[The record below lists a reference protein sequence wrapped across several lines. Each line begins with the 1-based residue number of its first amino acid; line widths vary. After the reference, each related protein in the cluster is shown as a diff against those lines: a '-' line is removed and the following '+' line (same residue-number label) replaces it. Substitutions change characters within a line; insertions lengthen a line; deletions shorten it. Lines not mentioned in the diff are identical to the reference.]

1 MTLFLITFCRLQSSI
16 CFQISTI
23 EQHLSSEPHSPLST
37 RPLLTS
43 TLLELDKPPL
53 PSPAQSSFPND
64 TISHGHRCSLSKVSS
79 VSQISLSSSSI
90 NSSVLTSKVKDG
102 HTVAL
107 ALSVKAEVLA
117 LFTDFWFL
125 FLINVTLQLKNKK
138 NLTLNHSNVG
148 LSCCKLTHYCPLD
161 R

>member
-1 MTLFLITFCRLQSSI
+1 MSFSFIVTYLWQTWSLANHKTSYHFFFFLTLFLITFCRLQSSI

-23 EQHLSSEPHSPLST
+23 EQHLSSAPHSPLST

-53 PSPAQSSFPND
+53 PFPAQSPFPND
-64 TISHGHRCSLSKVSS
+64 TISHGHCCSLSNVSS

-102 HTVAL
+102 PTVAL

-117 LFTDFWFL
+117 LYWFL
-125 FLINVTLQLKNKK
+125 VSFF
-138 NLTLNHSNVG
+138 
-148 LSCCKLTHYCPLD
+148 D
-161 R
+161 